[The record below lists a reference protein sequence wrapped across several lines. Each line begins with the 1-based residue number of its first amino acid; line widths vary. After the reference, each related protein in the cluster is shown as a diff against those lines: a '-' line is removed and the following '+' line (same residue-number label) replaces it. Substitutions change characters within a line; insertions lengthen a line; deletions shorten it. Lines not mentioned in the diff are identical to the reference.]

1 MTTKDPDFV
10 DLRLAGNQRS
20 STTRHA
26 LQPITDGLLNTAG
39 IVGGFRVLDL
49 YCGRGDLSF
58 SLAERVGETGSVVG
72 IDPSADVIE
81 AARERATKGGYT
93 NVKFHHASIEHFC
106 TSTRFDA
113 VVCRHV
119 ISGLREPVAFLR
131 AAARLVRNRGIV
143 AVHEMDASRGIRST
157 PPIPDLRA
165 VDDII
170 GRTLDRL
177 GVLPDAGGRL
187 VDLFDEAG
195 LPLPALSAQ
204 SIVSSGLDGAAFAL
218 TASLLTSLLPYLT
231 RDDVE
236 TLQIAT
242 LEHRLR
248 QSALQLLSQVEFVPQ
263 VCAWVRIN

>member
-1 MTTKDPDFV
+1 VTTKDPDFV
-10 DLRLAGNQRS
+10 DLRLAGDHTS
-20 STTRHA
+20 WTTRHT
-26 LQPITDGLLNTAG
+26 LQPITDGLLTTAG

-81 AARERATKGGYT
+81 AARMRATDGGYT
-93 NVKFHHASIEHFC
+93 NVEFHHASIENYC
-106 TSTRFDA
+106 TSARFDA

-119 ISGLREPVAFLR
+119 ISGLRQPVAFLR
-131 AAARLVRNRGIV
+131 SAAQLVRSRGIL
-143 AVHEMDASRGIRST
+143 AVHEMDASRGVRST
-157 PPIPDLRA
+157 PPIPDLRT

-195 LPLPALSAQ
+195 LPLPSLSAQ
-204 SIVSSGLDGAAFAL
+204 SIVSSGLDGSAFAL
-218 TASLLTSLLPYLT
+218 TASLLTSLLPHLT

-236 TLQIAT
+236 ILQFAT
-242 LEHRLR
+242 LEDRLR
-248 QSALQLLSQVEFVPQ
+248 QSALQLLSQVEFIPQ
-263 VCAWVRIN
+263 ICAWVRIE